1 MDVFPVD
8 ENNTKLQDK
17 NIKRKSCKYE
27 IKMFRFPSFVGN
39 LLLLEVPFTK
49 AENIEWDFSGSV
61 SKINFKY
68 VKFWWVIKMKI
79 SSN

>member
-49 AENIEWDFSGSV
+49 AENIE
-61 SKINFKY
+61 
-68 VKFWWVIKMKI
+68 
-79 SSN
+79 